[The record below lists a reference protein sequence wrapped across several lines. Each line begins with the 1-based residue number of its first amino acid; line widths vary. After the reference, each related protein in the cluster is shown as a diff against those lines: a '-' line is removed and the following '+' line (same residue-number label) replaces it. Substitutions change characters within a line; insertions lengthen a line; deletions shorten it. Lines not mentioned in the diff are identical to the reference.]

1 MGTQLLTKAQAND
14 ILTPVDGCNIAD
26 CASSPTT
33 CGCPDPFG
41 EFEVLYLPVSEYR
54 QFFGA
59 LSAKSDNDA
68 QALVCPYKNRWMTD
82 LVAREAPSNTFSCV
96 DWTTAKD
103 NLGNTL
109 DTSPFMVAAYQG
121 YMNGRPQYGICVDD
135 SGVALPFPRHVLPAV
150 PPYFLC
156 GRDTRIKAYNARSEM
171 VDVDFPI
178 TETDARVDILA
189 TNGSF
194 YEAHNVMMNSLLY
207 TFDGSANDGGGFA
220 QINIKSR
227 CKETGPC
234 GKVSEGGYCPTA
246 FLSNGLQAAD
256 VAGNCEADSTAA
268 QEPMD
273 LNLVM
278 YTKASCCLTP
288 GCTMFMTLRET
299 CPDINYQTA
308 DVTNNN
314 A

>member
-1 MGTQLLTKAQAND
+1 
-14 ILTPVDGCNIAD
+14 
-26 CASSPTT
+26 
-33 CGCPDPFG
+33 
-41 EFEVLYLPVSEYR
+41 
-54 QFFGA
+54 
-59 LSAKSDNDA
+59 
-68 QALVCPYKNRWMTD
+68 
-82 LVAREAPSNTFSCV
+82 
-96 DWTTAKD
+96 
-103 NLGNTL
+103 
-109 DTSPFMVAAYQG
+109 
-121 YMNGRPQYGICVDD
+121 
-135 SGVALPFPRHVLPAV
+135 
-150 PPYFLC
+150 
-156 GRDTRIKAYNARSEM
+156 M

-314 A
+314 APAVSNAVAAPARSASDTTGCPAVSSSSWTGRLAELAGFWSRSLAAAPVRWMVTVASAARRMASASCNTAPSTLPRAILSTRSS